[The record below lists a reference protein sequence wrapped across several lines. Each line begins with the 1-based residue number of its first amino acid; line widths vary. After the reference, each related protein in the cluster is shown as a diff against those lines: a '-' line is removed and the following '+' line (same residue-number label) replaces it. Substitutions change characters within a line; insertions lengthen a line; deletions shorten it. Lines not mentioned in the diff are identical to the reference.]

1 MTMRSDPI
9 LLETIH
15 LKKYFFKSKFL
26 FGKSEVVK
34 AVDDVNISIPH
45 SKTYGLVGESGC
57 GKTTF
62 GESIIMLQKPTSGK
76 VFFNDVE
83 ITAITKKELK
93 KIRQDMQIV
102 FQDPLSSLD
111 PRMKVKDIIAEPIVT
126 HTKIRGEELTNRA
139 RELLEL
145 VGLRKEH
152 LYSYPHEFSGGQK
165 QRIGI
170 ARTIALNP
178 KFIVLDEPSS
188 ALDISVQAKILNL
201 LVELQ
206 KKFSLTYLFITH
218 DLGVAKYICDRIGVM
233 YLGKIVEI
241 GDTNPLF
248 EKSMHPY
255 TRLLFSAIPI
265 PDPEKETGEV
275 LIKGEPPSAIN
286 PPSGCRFHPRCPH
299 AMDICKK
306 EEPQLKEV
314 DKNHYVACHLY
325 DGEKV

>member
-1 MTMRSDPI
+1 MVSDSI
-9 LLETIH
+9 LLEAIH

-26 FGKSEVVK
+26 FGEPEIVK
-34 AVDDVNISIPH
+34 AVDDVTLSISQG
-45 SKTYGLVGESGC
+45 KTYGLVGESGC

-62 GESIIMLQKPTSGK
+62 GETILMLQKPTSGK
-76 VFFNDVE
+76 VFFDSVE
-83 ITAITKKELK
+83 ITKMGKKELRK
-93 KIRQDMQIV
+93 LRQNMQIV

-111 PRMKVKDIIAEPIVT
+111 PRMRVRDTIAEPIIT
-126 HTKIRGEELTNRA
+126 HTKIRGDKLTA
-139 RELLEL
+139 KVTELLEE
-145 VGLRKEH
+145 VGLGREH

-178 KFIVLDEPSS
+178 KFIVLDEPTS
-188 ALDISVQAKILNL
+188 ALDISIQAKILNL
-201 LVELQ
+201 LVDLQ
-206 KKFSLTYLFITH
+206 KKFNLTYLFITH
-218 DLGVAKYICDRIGVM
+218 DLSIAKYICDRIGVM
-233 YLGKIVEI
+233 YLGKIVEV

-255 TRLLFSAIPI
+255 TQQLFSAILL
-265 PDPEKETGEV
+265 PDPEKKTGEI

-306 EEPQLKEV
+306 EEPQLKSI
-314 DKNHYVACHLY
+314 DTGHHVACHLY
-325 DGEKV
+325 NGEES